1 MTSKKGATKES
12 IKSKKM
18 SDDDTQQPGA
28 FEAQLRKPLNEFPI
42 GPTLRKVTG
51 IFAERLC
58 QQFEFNLPKN
68 SEHENLISYVDSIL
82 WGYLTNMS
90 ISKFDEELKKAKR
103 RDKKKAARFEAKG
116 EDGNKL
122 KQPRNAYQLF
132 CADSRAQLKVENPDA
147 SVTDLSTILGEAW
160 GKLER
165 DEKQRYK
172 EYQESAAKLK
182 TDYYTEIERQKQVA
196 IENCEWEE
204 DKPKRPTNV
213 FFIYSGNKTILKK
226 IKNKKMSPSETTKYL
241 SVQWGKLND
250 EAKKPY
256 YEELDKKKEK
266 YEKEM
271 IAYNKRQVERRKR
284 KEEREAGEAAVDDDD
299 ED

>member
-1 MTSKKGATKES
+1 MTSKKGTIKES
-12 IKSKKM
+12 IKIKKM
-18 SDDDTQQPGA
+18 SDETQQPGE
-28 FEAQLRKPLNEFPI
+28 FEAQLRKPLKLVPI
-42 GPTLRKVTG
+42 GKLIRHLAQM
-51 IFAERLC
+51 FAEKDC
-58 QQFEFNLPKN
+58 QKYEFTLSKD
-68 SEHENLISYVDSIL
+68 SKYDSVVDFKIAEN
-82 WGYLTNMS
+82 WGYCTNMS

-116 EDGNKL
+116 GDGNKL

-132 CADSRAQLKVENPDA
+132 CADSRAQLKVDNPDA

-160 GKLER
+160 GKLEK
-165 DEKQRYK
+165 DENDKYQ

-182 TDYYTEIERQKQVA
+182 TDYYAEIERQKQVA

-213 FFIYSGNKTILKK
+213 FFIYSGNKNILKK

-241 SVQWGKLND
+241 SVQWGKLSD

-284 KEEREAGEAAVDDDD
+284 KEEREAGEDVDADD